1 MMQSES
7 NLYKQSNLGHLLIQD
22 W

>member
-1 MMQSES
+1 MQSES